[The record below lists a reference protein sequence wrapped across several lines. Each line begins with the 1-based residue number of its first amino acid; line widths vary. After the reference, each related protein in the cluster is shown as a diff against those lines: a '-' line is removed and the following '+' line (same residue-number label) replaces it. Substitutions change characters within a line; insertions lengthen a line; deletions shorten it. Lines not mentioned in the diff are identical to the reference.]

1 MSQSNVKK
9 DLPSTPTSNVSQSAK
24 RMKFIKVELVFVL
37 MDSTELTKFATNVLK
52 DFTMT
57 SRLWTANHCVEPT
70 LNSEMA
76 DASVILVSS

>member
-1 MSQSNVKK
+1 M
-9 DLPSTPTSNVSQSAK
+9 
-24 RMKFIKVELVFVL
+24 L

-70 LNSEMA
+70 PNSEMA

>member
-1 MSQSNVKK
+1 M
-9 DLPSTPTSNVSQSAK
+9 
-24 RMKFIKVELVFVL
+24 L
-37 MDSTELTKFATNVLK
+37 MDTTELTKFATNVLK

>member
-1 MSQSNVKK
+1 MSPSNVKK
-9 DLPSTPTSNVSQSAK
+9 VSASTPTSNVSQSAL
-24 RMKFIKVELVFVL
+24 RMKFMKVELVFVL
-37 MDSTELTKFATNVLK
+37 MDSTELTKFATSALK

-70 LNSEMA
+70 PNTEMA